1 MSVMDI
7 GEFQSNFQEVI
18 KMVDET
24 GEPVFITRDGVPII
38 TVRSI
43 QRKPK
48 SLLGVMKGLF
58 IEENVELLNEPV
70 LKPEDLMDS
79 RNTEQKKMGDE
90 R

>member
-1 MSVMDI
+1 MSVMNVE
-7 GEFQSNFQEVI
+7 EFQANCLEVI

-24 GEPVFITRDGVPII
+24 GEPVFITRDGVPIV
-38 TVRSI
+38 TLRSI

-48 SLLGVMKGLF
+48 TLLGVMKGLF

-79 RNTEQKKMGDE
+79 NNTKAKDG
-90 R
+90 